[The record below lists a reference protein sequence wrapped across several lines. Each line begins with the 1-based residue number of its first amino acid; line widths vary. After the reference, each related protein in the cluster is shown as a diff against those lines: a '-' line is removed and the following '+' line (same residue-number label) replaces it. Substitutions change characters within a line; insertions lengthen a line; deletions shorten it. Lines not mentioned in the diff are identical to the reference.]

1 MNMANCQVDST
12 KSNSNFLEYKRKL
25 EAPGPIPFIYI
36 ISYICKIQRKTG
48 CLDHRHA
55 AAE

>member
-25 EAPGPIPFIYI
+25 EAPGPIPFIYT
-36 ISYICKIQRKTG
+36 ISVKFNEKQAVLG
-48 CLDHRHA
+48 HA